1 MGRVIG
7 WSLALL
13 AAAVAAWWYFA
24 PQTLPTVVRHV
35 APTSPNAEK
44 ASPTLYKWRDASGR
58 LNVTDVPP
66 KDRPYET
73 VRYDPNTN
81 VVPGYRRPD
90 APNAPDDTANRP
102 IPPDPAKKQP

>member
-13 AAAVAAWWYFA
+13 AAAAAAWWYFA
-24 PQTLPTVVRHV
+24 PETLPTALRHA
-35 APTSPNAEK
+35 APVSPNMQTTA
-44 ASPTLYKWRDASGR
+44 PTLYKWRDASGR

-66 KDRPYET
+66 KDRAYET

-81 VVPGYRRPD
+81 VVPAYRRPGT
-90 APNAPDDTANRP
+90 PDDAANRP

>member
-13 AAAVAAWWYFA
+13 VAAAAAWWYFA
-24 PQTLPTVVRHV
+24 PQSLPTAIRHV
-35 APTSPNAEK
+35 APVSPNAETT
-44 ASPTLYKWRDASGR
+44 SPTLYKWRDAQGR

-66 KDRPYET
+66 KDRAYET
-73 VRYDPNTN
+73 VRYNPNTN

-90 APNAPDDTANRP
+90 AASAPADRP